1 MTDLNCNDLNAT
13 ECLLRVTA
21 SILEQLKEDSSAFNW
36 DPASFAVTLVI
47 GIIAAAF
54 AFLAIIQGFLA
65 AGPGRHKCSKYAI
78 GTWATLSKH
87 KFDWSELRYRS
98 IAQTPVIRIQNLLD
112 KMAIP
117 RDGASTRPEWNE
129 DDFDH
134 DRHFSKLQHVTKD
147 MSDYFPATWLRL
159 LTHTGLHHPELW
171 ETNPQGTDYLPS
183 DLAAAPAYS
192 TIADLIIVASITA
205 GRIQFNSTGQDIA
218 NKASIQGEYLDLNFR
233 SHPLLGVYAAIDQ
246 ARPFGN
252 DIFELSTM
260 WNYNRPP
267 AKKLLAKVAYSQGFL
282 QSVRHFHVDWD
293 LQLAPVDRVGWSA
306 EMMKNLSRPLI
317 RHIYESIC
325 DCKARSTSQGEAVRD
340 HQEVMYE
347 WCHAKKLR
355 DFFHDSSLSDP
366 LGIGEGDIS
375 ILAAA
380 APLTRINI
388 FPKRLANI
396 GDKFIFLVI
405 LSRYCIK
412 ADISISE
419 NMIGGGEAETNDAP
433 GLGSQS
439 RPAFQV
445 TEELK
450 EYSYLYT
457 TCLGRPELMRT
468 DHNIN
473 DNIIREE
480 LAHIDS
486 WIDSY
491 RLNDLMVCRIK
502 ALAFTTA
509 ICKKMYQGTQ
519 GVRRWPTECD
529 ITREERV
536 NIDET
541 INSQGEI
548 TPNSLSS
555 ITKLVSLQVR
565 KLRDYDQN
573 RQSGTPSVN
582 KYFTNSLKEKGRLR
596 GRRYNQKP
604 FRFLE
609 YMEHIT
615 KIWEKDWDRLNWD
628 RLKYPTEQV
637 QHYLDDLLIYRATL
651 IYILLS
657 QAADNS
663 HILSNPKCHK
673 LIPVI

>member
-13 ECLLRVTA
+13 ECLLLVTA

-36 DPASFAVTLVI
+36 DPASFVVTLVI

-54 AFLAIIQGFLA
+54 AFFAIIQGFLA

-78 GTWATLSKH
+78 GTWATLSKR

-112 KMAIP
+112 KMKPP
-117 RDGASTRPEWNE
+117 RDGASTRLEWNE
-129 DDFDH
+129 DRFHPDLV
-134 DRHFSKLQHVTKD
+134 FSKLQPIKKET
-147 MSDYFPATWLRL
+147 SDYFPATWLRL
-159 LTHTGLHHPELW
+159 LTHAGLHHPELW

-246 ARPFGN
+246 ARPFKN
-252 DIFELSTM
+252 DLFKDYM
-260 WNYNRPP
+260 RGMYDRPP
-267 AKKLLAKVAYSQGFL
+267 ANKLLAKVAYGQGCL
-282 QSVRHFHVDWD
+282 QSVRHLTVPSFIHTPPIQSV
-293 LQLAPVDRVGWSA
+293 RWSA
-306 EMMKNLSRPLI
+306 ERMEIISVSLNRAIYRSRCGCETRRISQEEVVRNHRKVMFECCYAERLGAFDCD
-317 RHIYESIC
+317 YE
-325 DCKARSTSQGEAVRD
+325 E
-340 HQEVMYE
+340 Y
-347 WCHAKKLR
+347 
-355 DFFHDSSLSDP
+355 DP
-366 LGIGEGDIS
+366 LKIGDGDIS

-380 APLTRINI
+380 VPRTRINL

-405 LSRYCIK
+405 QSRYCMK
-412 ADISISE
+412 ADVSLRE
-419 NMIGGGEAETNDAP
+419 NMIGGGGPGTNTAP
-433 GLGSQS
+433 GLGRQS
-439 RPAFQV
+439 RRGFRV
-445 TEELK
+445 DKNLK
-450 EYSYLYT
+450 DYSFKYT
-457 TCLGRPELMRT
+457 ISLGRPESIRT
-468 DHNIN
+468 TRMYFID
-473 DNIIREE
+473 DNMIRGEIDR
-480 LAHIDS
+480 IDS
-486 WIDSY
+486 WIEDNEQ
-491 RLNDLMVCRIK
+491 NDLMVCRIK

-509 ICKKMYQGTQ
+509 TCKQMYQGTQ

-529 ITREERV
+529 ITREERG

-541 INSQGEI
+541 INSHGEI

-555 ITKLVSLQVR
+555 ITNLISLQVR
-565 KLRDYDQN
+565 KLQDYDHN
-573 RQSGTPSVN
+573 RQSEMLSVDE
-582 KYFTNSLKEKGRLR
+582 YFTNSCKGKEGLSEWAPGGRT
-596 GRRYNQKP
+596 

-609 YMEHIT
+609 YMENIMEL
-615 KIWEKDWDRLNWD
+615 WEKDGDSF
-628 RLKYPTEQV
+628 KYPTEQV
-637 QHYLDDLLIYRATL
+637 QHYLDDLLVYRATL
-651 IYILLS
+651 IYMLLS

-663 HILSNPKCHK
+663 HILSNPEYYK